1 MIQSV
6 KFDSSNMDIKKIA
19 NITLSFIVKRLIE
32 ISGIVVSLL
41 GILLFITL
49 ISYSPS
55 DPNFIFPEN
64 TEIKNLLGI
73 RGSYLSDLFLQSIGF
88 ISYLV
93 SLTLIFTGISIY
105 KKKEIFLIIENI
117 FFTIPYCLIGS
128 FFLDYFFNNTFE
140 LYINGSGGFV
150 GNYLNQTFLNSLT
163 NSYENVFYYSYIFL
177 ITIFFLLS
185 INFKPKKFYSSLRN
199 ISSYIFNQKSKNYT
213 NKSEII

>member
-1 MIQSV
+1 MIQSD
-6 KFDSSNMDIKKIA
+6 KFDSFDMNIKIIA
-19 NITLSFIVKRLIE
+19 NSVLTFIVKRLIE
-32 ISGIVVSLL
+32 ISGIIVSFF
-41 GILLFITL
+41 GILLLIAL
-49 ISYSPS
+49 ISFSPS

-140 LYINGSGGFV
+140 LYINGCGGFV
-150 GNYLNQTFLNSLT
+150 GTITVGGTGNTGETGASGGEWGQDGGDTSNTGDGGDAGAAITPSGFSVTGVVNSNT
-163 NSYENVFYYSYIFL
+163 IKGSY
-177 ITIFFLLS
+177 
-185 INFKPKKFYSSLRN
+185 
-199 ISSYIFNQKSKNYT
+199 
-213 NKSEII
+213 